1 MLFLIDNFGRIYEYI
16 HVFLKLG
23 RVMLIKAR
31 FLSKKCSIFTALY
44 IALTLSL
51 SACQKSDEMPKKS
64 DIKETQHL
72 AIEFLH
78 NDIFTAKAERFQPS
92 VTITGTLQASQKTAV
107 QSTVNAQVRQVLADV
122 GQFVKKGQ
130 PLVILDIT
138 DSKNQL
144 AQAQADLL
152 ASIAQAEVSQKL
164 AQKNKILLE
173 KGFVSQI
180 EYERTL
186 AEATAQ
192 AQAVKAKQAQVNS
205 AQKMFGD
212 TTIVAPAT
220 GVVGSR
226 NVEIGQVV
234 TPNQPLM
241 EIIDPNH
248 LEFVANIPSEAQSQV
263 RVGQSVAFNIANN
276 DEQFVGQIHRIAPQ
290 IDPISR
296 QLPVFI
302 TVNAEQHGK
311 LLKAGMF
318 ATGTLQFGQMQV
330 GVLVPMS
337 AVTLDKATPPASQ
350 VTATN
355 AKIDDN
361 QKLSGMVNVIGQDHI
376 IKTQPVQI
384 VRSLDDS
391 GQYLVTGIEQGMVV
405 ITIPIKA
412 EQVGKKAVLK

>member
-1 MLFLIDNFGRIYEYI
+1 MSNQPLFQYSYQKILPI
-16 HVFLKLG
+16 LT
-23 RVMLIKAR
+23 A
-31 FLSKKCSIFTALY
+31 IFFSSTFCLTACQQNSTKNDTKNE
-44 IALTLSL
+44 TLS
-51 SACQKSDEMPKKS
+51 QNH
-64 DIKETQHL
+64 QN
-72 AIEFLH
+72 IELLG

-92 VTITGTLQASQKTAV
+92 VTITGTLQASEKTTI
-107 QSTVNAQVRQVLADV
+107 QSTVNAQVRQISAKV
-122 GQFVKKGQ
+122 GQMVKKGQ

-152 ASIAQAEVSQKL
+152 ASQAQAEVVQKL

-180 EYERTL
+180 EYERSL

-192 AQAVKAKQAQVNS
+192 AQAVKAKQSQVNS
-205 AQKMFGD
+205 AQKMFSD
-212 TTIVAPAT
+212 TTIVSPAT

-241 EIIDPNH
+241 EIIDPTQ
-248 LEFVANIPSEAQSQV
+248 LEFVANVPDEAQSQI
-263 RVGQSVAFNIANN
+263 RVGQSVSFQINNN
-276 DEQFVGQIHRIAPQ
+276 DHQFVGQISRISPQ

-302 TVNAEQHGK
+302 SVQAEQQGQI
-311 LLKAGMF
+311 LKAGMF
-318 ATGTLQFGQMQV
+318 ATGELKFGQMQV
-330 GVLVPMS
+330 GVLIPMS
-337 AVTLDKATPPASQ
+337 SVTLDKNPISASQ

-355 AKIDDN
+355 GKITDN
-361 QKLSGMVNVIGQDHI
+361 QALSGMVNVIGQDQI

-384 VRSLDDS
+384 IRSQDDN
-391 GQYLVTGIEQGMVV
+391 GQYLVTGIEQGTVV

-412 EQVGKKAVLK
+412 EQVGKKVVLK